1 MVTISPKLC
10 EIQRTQEYILI
21 NATKTHYDQFVLI
34 PAAKGKEYK
43 KADVNGKLMRK
54 IN

>member
-10 EIQRTQEYILI
+10 EIQRIREYFLI
-21 NATKTHYDQFVLI
+21 NTTRTHYDQFVLI
-34 PAAKGKEYK
+34 PAVRGKEYK
-43 KADVNGKLMRK
+43 EADLNGKLMRK